1 MPPLL
6 IVLSLLT
13 VAMIVVA
20 LGVMFDALPAWST
33 RVESPAHRLVV
44 MPNRI
49 LPILSSIVGIVFVT
63 TIFRRY
69 AQRGGTHLFVWGIGL
84 AFFATGSMT
93 ESLHGL
99 LGWNG
104 WVFRFWYLFG
114 AVLIAA
120 WMGQGTM
127 HLLAPKRVARVTAAL
142 LIVASVYATYKVFSA
157 ELDPT
162 LIASQVTRV
171 EPGPSY
177 SEADVVAYAATHL
190 MAEAT
195 DDEGR
200 IRRRKVTPL
209 ARALSS
215 AAVARGASIPAELD
229 ADRDI
234 AVTRDP
240 DGDLS
245 VSITIDGQ
253 PVGRIEL
260 REAIVFSGHVIT
272 TPGVRTLTPFFNT
285 FGIITLIGGA
295 IYSAWVF
302 WRKRI
307 MPHRAVGNV
316 VIAAGA
322 ILGGGASAFARF
334 GMLSYLYLAE
344 LSSLIL
350 VFVGFLIATR
360 RPRAESP

>member
-6 IVLSLLT
+6 IVLSLLA

-99 LGWNG
+99 LGWNA
-104 WVFRFWYLFG
+104 WVFRVWYLFG
-114 AVLIAA
+114 AVL
-120 WMGQGTM
+120 
-127 HLLAPKRVARVTAAL
+127 
-142 LIVASVYATYKVFSA
+142 
-157 ELDPT
+157 
-162 LIASQVTRV
+162 
-171 EPGPSY
+171 
-177 SEADVVAYAATHL
+177 
-190 MAEAT
+190 
-195 DDEGR
+195 
-200 IRRRKVTPL
+200 
-209 ARALSS
+209 
-215 AAVARGASIPAELD
+215 
-229 ADRDI
+229 
-234 AVTRDP
+234 
-240 DGDLS
+240 
-245 VSITIDGQ
+245 
-253 PVGRIEL
+253 
-260 REAIVFSGHVIT
+260 
-272 TPGVRTLTPFFNT
+272 
-285 FGIITLIGGA
+285 
-295 IYSAWVF
+295 
-302 WRKRI
+302 
-307 MPHRAVGNV
+307 
-316 VIAAGA
+316 IAAGA

-360 RPRAESP
+360 SVPTRRPSHVA